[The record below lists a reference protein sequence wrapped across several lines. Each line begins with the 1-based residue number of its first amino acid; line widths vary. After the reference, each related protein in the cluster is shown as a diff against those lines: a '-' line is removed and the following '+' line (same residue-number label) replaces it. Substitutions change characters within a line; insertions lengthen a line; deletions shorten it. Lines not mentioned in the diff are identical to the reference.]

1 MIKKNKLTKAL
12 KSYCRIHSSKTAEAR
27 LTALQIVIEKE
38 VEAEKHKDGKN
49 FLQCFR
55 GSDWRRT
62 RIIMYANV
70 LQQLVGVAMVTN
82 SIYFLELGGMASQL
96 ALRFNVIHIGVGLF
110 FLFVSFFVM
119 TMMGRR
125 ALLLIGTFLCAILW
139 IGMGIAGCFNQSQSA
154 LV

>member
-1 MIKKNKLTKAL
+1 
-12 KSYCRIHSSKTAEAR
+12 
-27 LTALQIVIEKE
+27 
-38 VEAEKHKDGKN
+38 
-49 FLQCFR
+49 
-55 GSDWRRT
+55 
-62 RIIMYANV
+62 
-70 LQQLVGVAMVTN
+70 MVTN
-82 SIYFLELGGMASQL
+82 STYFLELGGMASQL

-154 LV
+154 LL